1 MVGFYYD
8 YDDKEYVATRKFG
21 GIVVVQHTW
30 RVCVDSLSHYIC
42 PLYCLAI
49 YIYFYFDINIKH
61 IFVDKV

>member
-1 MVGFYYD
+1 M
-8 YDDKEYVATRKFG
+8 VATRKFG

-30 RVCVDSLSHYIC
+30 RVCVDPLSHYIS